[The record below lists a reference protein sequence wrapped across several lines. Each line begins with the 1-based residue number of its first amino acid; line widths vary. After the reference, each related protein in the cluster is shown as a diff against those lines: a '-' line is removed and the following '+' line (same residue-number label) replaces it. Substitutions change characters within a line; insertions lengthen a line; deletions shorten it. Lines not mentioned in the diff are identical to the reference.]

1 MVSESGVIS
10 VLVLIVATDAA
21 DHSIRLQMLECNIC
35 IKGNC
40 HGAGCAGRIGL
51 KQIKHRHRMNVAKN
65 LLQQVKKNVNTH

>member
-1 MVSESGVIS
+1 MKDKNDLIMVSESGVIS

-51 KQIKHRHRMNVAKN
+51 KPIKHRHRMNVARIYYNK
-65 LLQQVKKNVNTH
+65 